1 MTAGRD
7 EDKPTPEEKRRVYVV
22 FFLIAFAIDLA
33 VGLVR
38 NGTYTPTMIGS
49 AIMITS
55 VLFYVYSLIKDR

>member
-7 EDKPTPEEKRRVYVV
+7 DDKPTPEEKRRVYVV

-33 VGLVR
+33 IGLVR
-38 NGTYTPTMIGS
+38 EGTYVPTLVGS

-55 VLFYVYSLIKDR
+55 VLFYVYSCFRDR